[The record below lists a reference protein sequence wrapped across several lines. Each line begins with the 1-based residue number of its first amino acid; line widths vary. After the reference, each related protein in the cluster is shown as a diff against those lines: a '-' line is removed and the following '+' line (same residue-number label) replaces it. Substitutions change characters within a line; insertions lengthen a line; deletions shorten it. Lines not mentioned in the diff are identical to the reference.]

1 MSATTTKR
9 NRNGQKSETTV
20 TVRTVPT
27 LNWLANKNG
36 EKKIKM
42 VVKTV
47 NGRVVSR
54 SETEQVRMFK

>member
-1 MSATTTKR
+1 MSTTTTKR

-36 EKKIKM
+36 EKKIKK

-47 NGRVVSR
+47 NGKVVSR
-54 SETEQVRMFK
+54 SETVHIHKHK